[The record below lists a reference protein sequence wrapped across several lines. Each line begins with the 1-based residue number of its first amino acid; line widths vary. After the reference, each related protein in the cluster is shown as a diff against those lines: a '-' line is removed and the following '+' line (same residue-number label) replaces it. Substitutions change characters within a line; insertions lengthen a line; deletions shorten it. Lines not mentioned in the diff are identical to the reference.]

1 MGSYSS
7 KTLFNIGALGILG
20 LALTFSTPSHAID
33 TDVQFSSAG
42 NGVYDITGISAFDWN
57 SDASAVIDNDVV
69 SSSNGATTLS
79 NFFATAVAGDSVVF
93 NLYAEARLVN
103 FNDSTP
109 NPVTTLDQD
118 GAVNGDAGF
127 EVTAALTIQ
136 QNAVVVAPGFII
148 FTAVTG
154 SYAFYYDDTPDSDL
168 ATGAGFVNGT
178 QFLTGDVVGIAGSF
192 SGVSGIG
199 SSVLINTIT
208 SYNTNYIQADPLSNA
223 PLVGSDFETF
233 LNLTFASTQT
243 PITVGGTTGLP
254 AQYTVQNGDLILRA
268 DAETTFTASPA
279 VPEPATLLLL
289 GSGLLG
295 LGLMRKKQV

>member
-1 MGSYSS
+1 MSYGR
-7 KTLFNIGALGILG
+7 KILLNTGALGVLG
-20 LALTFSTPSHAID
+20 LALAFSAPSYAID
-33 TDVQFSSAG
+33 TNVQFSTAG
-42 NGVYDITGISAFDWN
+42 NGIYDVTGISAFDWN

-79 NFFATAVAGDSVVF
+79 GFFGSAVAGDSVVF

-118 GAVNGDAGF
+118 GADNGDAGF

-136 QNAVVVAPGFII
+136 QNATVIAPGFIT
-148 FTAVTG
+148 FSSVSG
-154 SYAFYYDDTPDSDL
+154 SYAFYYDDTPDTNL
-168 ATGAGFVNGT
+168 ATGGGFVNGV
-178 QFLTGDVVGIAGSF
+178 QFLTGNVVGIAGSF
-192 SGVSGIG
+192 DGNTGIG

-208 SYNTNYIQADPLSNA
+208 SYDTNYIQADPASNA
-223 PLVGSDFETF
+223 PLVGSDFETL
-233 LNLTFASTQT
+233 LNLTFGGTQT
-243 PITVGGTTGLP
+243 PIGVGGTTGLP
-254 AQYTVQNGDLILRA
+254 IQYIVQGDDLILRA
-268 DAETTFTASPA
+268 DAETTFTATA

-295 LGLMRKKQV
+295 LGMMRKKLV